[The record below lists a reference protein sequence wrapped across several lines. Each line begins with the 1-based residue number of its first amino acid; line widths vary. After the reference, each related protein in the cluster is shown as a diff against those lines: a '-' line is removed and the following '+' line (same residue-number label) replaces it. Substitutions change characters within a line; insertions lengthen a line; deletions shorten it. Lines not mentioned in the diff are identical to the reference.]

1 MSPSARRGSACSH
14 MRRFEQLRFVPRI
27 HTSTVIRNGSDLTAY
42 HYVRTGKCKGHL
54 GIHISAHWS
63 LCLYPIMWV
72 LFYDVQENSS
82 QGVKATEDLIH
93 TLSTGFR
100 VTPISTFFFRN
111 STFCRYCD
119 TLRLD
124 LRLVRALCIRERVC
138 PLDALSTDCLL
149 YTSPSPRD

>member
-72 LFYDVQENSS
+72 LFYVQENSS

-100 VTPISTFFFRN
+100 VTPISTFFFGTVH
-111 STFCRYCD
+111 SAGIVTHCVWTFGWFALYVSESGCV
-119 TLRLD
+119 RLM
-124 LRLVRALCIRERVC
+124 
-138 PLDALSTDCLL
+138 L
-149 YTSPSPRD
+149 YPQKVVIG